1 MMSGGS
7 VLVTDMAEKK
17 TCLSSLKSLKQLVF
31 FEIQSS
37 IFKIIFVYCNHIQN
51 KNLRFFVDWLL
62 TLIQRENDCVFF
74 FDIKFC
80 TLYKKREEEGPEVII
95 GNRRLE
101 LCTDWRILA

>member
-17 TCLSSLKSLKQLVF
+17 TRLSSLKSLKQLVF

-51 KNLRFFVDWLL
+51 K
-62 TLIQRENDCVFF
+62 
-74 FDIKFC
+74 KFEIFC
-80 TLYKKREEEGPEVII
+80 
-95 GNRRLE
+95 RLAPDSY
-101 LCTDWRILA
+101 TT